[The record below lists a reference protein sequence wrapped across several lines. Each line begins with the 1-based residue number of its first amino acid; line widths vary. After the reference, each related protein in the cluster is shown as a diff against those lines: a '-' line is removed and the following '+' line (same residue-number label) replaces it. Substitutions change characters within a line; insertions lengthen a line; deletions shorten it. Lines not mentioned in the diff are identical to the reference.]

1 MVKSK
6 FVGSTQVAGA
16 GTLKFV
22 GHTTKINSLIT
33 NTTAKEVL
41 ASFAD
46 SQKPF
51 AVSFIQVDPYTNDPD
66 FPTAYD
72 SADVITKLHL
82 YDTSYTILAILYK
95 FRSNRR

>member
-1 MVKSK
+1 MAKANSK
-6 FVGSTQVAGA
+6 LRLQPRRCWR

-22 GHTTKINSLIT
+22 GQYNEDQLLLIT

-72 SADVITKLHL
+72 SADVIEN
-82 YDTSYTILAILYK
+82 YI
-95 FRSNRR
+95 FV